1 MEKHKFLGWM
11 SAYLI
16 LVMSSAVWGL
26 EIVGYQK
33 ISSTEGNFTGILDDG
48 DALGCRGIAYLG
60 DLDGDGTG
68 DIAVGAPNDDDGWT
82 DSGAVWIMF
91 LNPDGTVK
99 NHQKISRKQGN
110 FTGIIRAYSY
120 FGNSVA
126 CLGDLDGDGVT
137 DIAVGMVADPDG
149 LHNAGA
155 VWILFLNSDGTVKAH
170 QKINEIEGGF
180 TGTLSDGDKFSYSL
194 DCLGDLDVDGV
205 TDIAVVAPADDD
217 GGENR
222 GAVWIL
228 FLNSDGTVKGQQK
241 ISDTEGN
248 FVGVLDNNDAF
259 GFSVALLG
267 DLDGDG
273 VCEIAVG
280 AHVDDDGGKSHG
292 AVWILFLNTDGT
304 VKSHQKIS
312 DTQGNFTGDLD
323 DYDFFGSSVV
333 SLGDVDGDGVND
345 LAVGTDGD
353 DDGGHNRGAV
363 WILFL
368 NSDGTVKDHQKI
380 SDTEG
385 GFTGII
391 DTDDKFGCALALVD
405 DLDGNGTVDL
415 IVGARGDDDGGYD
428 RGAVWI
434 LFLKGTTVLDVAVG
448 HIEDAMT
455 RKAEA
460 LELIDEALASE
471 QAARELLNDL
481 RDSGDSNGL
490 EPGDIVQASQKI
502 HSAMQHEVS
511 SKKSLHRSISQLEV
525 SLAILNGQ
533 GHGNGQPNKND
544 EDYAD
549 ELINVDVN
557 ADTVIDF
564 EDFYILSQH
573 WLESYGTK

>member
-1 MEKHKFLGWM
+1 MEKCRIIGL
-11 SAYLI
+11 A
-16 LVMSSAVWGL
+16 LVCLVLTMYHGALGL

-82 DSGAVWIMF
+82 DKGAVWIMF

-99 NHQKISRKQGN
+99 SHQKISAIQGN

-205 TDIAVVAPADDD
+205 TDIAVVAPDDDD

-228 FLNSDGTVKGQQK
+228 FLNSDGTVKWQQK

-248 FVGVLDNNDAF
+248 FVGVLNNNDWF
-259 GFSVALLG
+259 GLSVARLG

-273 VCEIAVG
+273 VCDIAVG
-280 AHVDDDGGKSHG
+280 AHADDDGGISHG
-292 AVWILFLNTDGT
+292 AVWILFLNADGT
-304 VKSHQKIS
+304 VKTHQKIS

-363 WILFL
+363 WIMFL

-502 HSAMQHEVS
+502 NSAMQHEVS

-564 EDFYILSQH
+564 EDFYMLSQH